1 VPRADAVQQILEA
14 TRSPHRSLNKD
25 APVSRRVQQSGRIVS
40 HALLGGLHDQYVG
53 KLTKFD
59 ADAEF
64 KQLVVL
70 VIFLT
75 TFNFALIPLVEP
87 PDSPP
92 SIAPRSCP

>member
-1 VPRADAVQQILEA
+1 VQQILEA

-59 ADAEF
+59 AM
-64 KQLVVL
+64 QSLSSL
-70 VIFLT
+70 SFLLS
-75 TFNFALIPLVEP
+75 F
-87 PDSPP
+87 
-92 SIAPRSCP
+92 